1 MYRPGFRV
9 HGQCTPYGVLQSTS
23 GRPENSRPR
32 DVATIIVKQGA
43 YSYSDT
49 CRLPNRTKLRSFVV
63 QDDEK
68 NEGPTRPLS

>member
-1 MYRPGFRV
+1 MPMGNVLRI
-9 HGQCTPYGVLQSTS
+9 GVLQSTPVRHES
-23 GRPENSRPR
+23 SRPR

-49 CRLPNRTKLRSFVV
+49 CRLPSRTKLRSFVV